1 MNTKQLAYN
10 RPDVPLDVV
19 RQLRHQLVLAA
30 GDVKRYEQFSR
41 NEWIATPA
49 AEETGANLPTV
60 RLDPFGV
67 TVTAI
72 GSVTKV

>member
-49 AEETGANLPTV
+49 AEGLRTLIADADAWIADLKETQGE
-60 RLDPFGV
+60 
-67 TVTAI
+67 
-72 GSVTKV
+72 SE